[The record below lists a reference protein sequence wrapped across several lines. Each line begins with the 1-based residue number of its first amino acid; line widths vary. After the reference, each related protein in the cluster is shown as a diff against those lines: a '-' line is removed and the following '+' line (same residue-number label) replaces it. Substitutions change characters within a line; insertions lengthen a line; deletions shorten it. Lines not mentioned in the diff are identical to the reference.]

1 MALYLLLALHG
12 TTCWGQSQPPSRR
25 PTKTEMLT
33 YCLQEEGNI
42 EHGSQL
48 FRSEQ
53 LGCSQCHS
61 VDGSR
66 SRLGPD
72 LFAIGD
78 KFGRREI
85 VQSVLYPSEIIADG
99 YEQTLFQLDSGLTV
113 VGLIK
118 QATPESLDVATPAGS
133 IRLPV
138 AQIEDRQTLVVS
150 AMPHGAE
157 SLMSLSDMNDL
168 VEYLVSLKQP
178 ENAQLIDAGMPRDIP
193 GVAQSIE
200 FEPVVTS
207 EQAFDRPVWMIAVPE
222 SQDAFL
228 VIEHQAKRIWYLD
241 LHAPIESRRKELFVD
256 LGPAPEGEGRLSC
269 LAFHPQFA
277 TNRKYYLYDR
287 QTNEGKAEVVIEE
300 RQASADGRRDSGSP
314 PREILRVPQS
324 TLVHF
329 GGWLDFGSDGYLY
342 ITLGDSGPQEDP
354 LGNAQNSSLLLGK
367 ILRLDVDR
375 TESDK
380 PYAIPADNPYAQGGS
395 CLPEVWASGF
405 RAPWRCSFD
414 PSTGDLWVG
423 DVGQDRYEE
432 VDLVRRGDNFGWNVY
447 EGFAPF
453 SNNFRRADQTYV
465 PPVFAYARRYGPSV
479 TGGYVYRGQR
489 SPTLVNQYVCGD
501 YESKRIFAISAR
513 DRRLVS
519 CHEIGRAP
527 QRIVSFAIDKAG
539 ELYVVG
545 YEGMI
550 YRIDPSQLKM

>member
-12 TTCWGQSQPPSRR
+12 TTCWGQSQPPSRG

-33 YCLQEEGNI
+33 YCLREEGNI

-66 SRLGPD
+66 SRLGP
-72 LFAIGD
+72 
-78 KFGRREI
+78 
-85 VQSVLYPSEIIADG
+85 
-99 YEQTLFQLDSGLTV
+99 
-113 VGLIK
+113 
-118 QATPESLDVATPAGS
+118 
-133 IRLPV
+133 
-138 AQIEDRQTLVVS
+138 
-150 AMPHGAE
+150 
-157 SLMSLSDMNDL
+157 
-168 VEYLVSLKQP
+168 
-178 ENAQLIDAGMPRDIP
+178 
-193 GVAQSIE
+193 
-200 FEPVVTS
+200 
-207 EQAFDRPVWMIAVPE
+207 
-222 SQDAFL
+222 
-228 VIEHQAKRIWYLD
+228 
-241 LHAPIESRRKELFVD
+241 
-256 LGPAPEGEGRLSC
+256 APEGEGRLSC

-287 QTNEGKAEVVIEE
+287 QTAGGRAEVVIEE

-314 PREILRVPQS
+314 PRDILRVPQS

-375 TESDK
+375 TEPDK
-380 PYAIPADNPYAQGGS
+380 PYAIPADNPYAQGGP

-453 SNNFRRADQTYV
+453 SNNFRRTGQTYV

-513 DRRLVS
+513 DRRLES
-519 CHEIGRAP
+519 CREIGQAP
-527 QRIVSFAIDKAG
+527 QRIVSFAIDQAG